1 MCMELQNVA
10 KALEKNRYDVKVF
23 ETKEEAVAYLDG
35 LFDNM
40 VIGFGDSQTMVQM
53 GLHDTLA
60 AHNKVIDPYR
70 SVDNDDFLRIAKD
83 ALTTEVFL
91 TSVNG
96 VTEDGILINLD
107 GTGNRVAGSLFGH
120 KKVYFIVGKNKIAP
134 DMEKSIWRVRNIAA
148 PHNAQRLKL
157 RTPCA
162 IKADK
167 CYNCASP
174 DRICNG
180 LMIMMKKMND
190 IDMEVVLINE
200 ELGY

>member
-1 MCMELQNVA
+1 MELQNVA

-120 KKVYFIVGKNKIAP
+120 KKVYFIVGKNKIAL

>member
-23 ETKEEAVAYLDG
+23 ETKEEAAAYLDG

-53 GLHDTLA
+53 GLHDKLA
-60 AHNKVIDPYR
+60 AHNMVIDPYR
-70 SVDNDDFLRIAKD
+70 SADNDDFLRIAKD

-96 VTEDGILINLD
+96 LTEDGVIVNLD

-120 KKVYFIVGKNKIAP
+120 KKVYFIVGKNKIAA
-134 DMEKSIWRVRNIAA
+134 DMEQVIWRVRNIAA
-148 PHNAQRLKL
+148 PQNARRLKL

-162 IKADK
+162 VKADK

-200 ELGY
+200 DLGF

>member
-1 MCMELQNVA
+1 MDLQNVA

-96 VTEDGILINLD
+96 LTEDGVIVNLD

-120 KKVYFIVGKNKIAP
+120 KKVYFIVGKNKIAA
-134 DMEKSIWRVRNIAA
+134 DMEQVIWRVRNIAA
-148 PHNAQRLKL
+148 PQNARRLKL

-162 IKADK
+162 VKADK

-190 IDMEVVLINE
+190 IDMEVLLINE

>member
-1 MCMELQNVA
+1 MDLQQVA
-10 KALEKNRYDVKVF
+10 KALEKNHYDVKVF
-23 ETKEEAVAYLDG
+23 ETKEAAVQYLDS

-40 VIGFGDSQTMVQM
+40 VVGFGDSETMVQM
-53 GLHDTLA
+53 QLYERLA
-60 AHNKVIDPYR
+60 VHNTVIDPKQ
-70 SVDNDDFLRIAKD
+70 STDNDDFLRIAKE

-96 VTEDGILINLD
+96 MTEDGVLINLD

-120 KKVYFIVGKNKIAP
+120 RKVYYIVGRNKIAP
-134 DMEKSIWRVRNIAA
+134 NMEQAIWRVRNIAA
-148 PHNAQRLKL
+148 PQNAKRLQL

-162 IKADK
+162 LKGDK

-180 LMIMMKKMND
+180 LLIQMKKMND
-190 IDMEVVLINE
+190 MDMEVVLIDE
-200 ELGY
+200 DLGF

>member
-1 MCMELQNVA
+1 MELQNVA

-40 VIGFGDSQTMVQM
+40 VIGFGDSQTMVQK

>member
-1 MCMELQNVA
+1 MDLQNVA

-70 SVDNDDFLRIAKD
+70 SVDNDDFLSIAKD

-134 DMEKSIWRVRNIAA
+134 DMEKAIWRVRNIAA

-200 ELGY
+200 KLGY

>member
-1 MCMELQNVA
+1 MELQNVA

-23 ETKEEAVAYLDG
+23 ETKEEAAAYLDG

-53 GLHDTLA
+53 GLHDKLA
-60 AHNKVIDPYR
+60 AHNTVIDPYR

-96 VTEDGILINLD
+96 MTEDGVIINLD

-134 DMEKSIWRVRNIAA
+134 DMEQAIWRVRNIAA
-148 PHNAQRLKL
+148 PQNARRLKL

-190 IDMEVVLINE
+190 MDMEVVLINE

>member
-1 MCMELQNVA
+1 MELQNVA

-120 KKVYFIVGKNKIAP
+120 KKVYFIVGKTKIAP

>member
-1 MCMELQNVA
+1 MELQNVA

-23 ETKEEAVAYLDG
+23 ETKEEAAAYLDG

-53 GLHDTLA
+53 GLHDKLA
-60 AHNKVIDPYR
+60 AHNMVIDPYR

-96 VTEDGILINLD
+96 MTEDGVLINLD

-134 DMEKSIWRVRNIAA
+134 DMEQAIWRVRNIAA
-148 PHNAQRLKL
+148 PQNARRLKL

-162 IKADK
+162 VKADK

-190 IDMEVVLINE
+190 MDMEVILINE

>member
-1 MCMELQNVA
+1 MELQNVA
-10 KALEKNRYDVKVF
+10 KALDKNRYDVKVF

>member
-1 MCMELQNVA
+1 MELQNVA

-190 IDMEVVLINE
+190 IDMDVVLINE

>member
-1 MCMELQNVA
+1 MELQNVA

-40 VIGFGDSQTMVQM
+40 VIGFGDSQTMGQM

>member
-1 MCMELQNVA
+1 MELQNVA

-23 ETKEEAVAYLDG
+23 ETKEEAAAYLDG

-53 GLHDTLA
+53 GLHDKLA
-60 AHNKVIDPYR
+60 AHNTVIDPYR

-96 VTEDGILINLD
+96 LTEDGVIVNLD

-134 DMEKSIWRVRNIAA
+134 DMEQAIWRVRNIAA
-148 PHNAQRLKL
+148 PQNARRLKL

-162 IKADK
+162 VKADK

-190 IDMEVVLINE
+190 IDMKVLLINE

>member
-1 MCMELQNVA
+1 MELQNVA

-23 ETKEEAVAYLDG
+23 ETKEEAADYLDS
-35 LFDNM
+35 LFDNIC
-40 VIGFGDSQTMVQM
+40 IGFGDSQTMVQM
-53 GLHDTLA
+53 GLHDKLA
-60 AHNKVIDPYR
+60 AHNTVIDPYR

-96 VTEDGILINLD
+96 MTEDGILINLD

-120 KKVYFIVGKNKIAP
+120 KKVYFIVGNNKIAP
-134 DMEKSIWRVRNIAA
+134 DMEQAIWRVRNIAA
-148 PHNAQRLKL
+148 PKNAQRLKL

-180 LMIMMKKMND
+180 FMIMMKKMND
-190 IDMEVVLINE
+190 IEMEVILINE
-200 ELGY
+200 ALGY

>member
-1 MCMELQNVA
+1 MDLQNVA

-96 VTEDGILINLD
+96 LTEDGVIVNLD

-120 KKVYFIVGKNKIAP
+120 KKVYFIVGKNKIAA
-134 DMEKSIWRVRNIAA
+134 DMEQAIWRVRNIAA
-148 PHNAQRLKL
+148 PQNARRLKL

-162 IKADK
+162 VKADK

-190 IDMEVVLINE
+190 IDMEVLLINE

>member
-1 MCMELQNVA
+1 M
-10 KALEKNRYDVKVF
+10 
-23 ETKEEAVAYLDG
+23 
-35 LFDNM
+35 
-40 VIGFGDSQTMVQM
+40 
-53 GLHDTLA
+53 
-60 AHNKVIDPYR
+60 
-70 SVDNDDFLRIAKD
+70 
-83 ALTTEVFL
+83 FL